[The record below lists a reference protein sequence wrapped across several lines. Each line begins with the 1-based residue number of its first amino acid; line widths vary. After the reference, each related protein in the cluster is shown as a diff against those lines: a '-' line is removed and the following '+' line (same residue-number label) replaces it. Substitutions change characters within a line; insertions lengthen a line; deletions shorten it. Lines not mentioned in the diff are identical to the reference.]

1 MKDLSR
7 GKKITEEDINV
18 LINSLKIPSDDKNT
32 LLELKSRTYTGL
44 ASKLSRDL

>member
-18 LINSLKIPSDDKNT
+18 LINSLEIPSDDKMPP
-32 LLELKSRTYTGL
+32 
-44 ASKLSRDL
+44 